1 MTDKAKFTKEKFWT
15 TELDRLE
22 SLDIELNKLAAAMA
36 THKLHVDKK
45 NEELNEKYN
54 DVKDM
59 IFKSM
64 QFFFLFLF
72 LLFLI
77 FCISKAW
84 SLNIFIFL
92 FLLFRS
98 FPA

>member
-64 QFFFLFLF
+64 QFFFFF
-72 LLFLI
+72 V
-77 FCISKAW
+77 S
-84 SLNIFIFL
+84 FIFNVL
-92 FLLFRS
+92 YIKSLEFKYFYIPFSTL
-98 FPA
+98 